1 MQKDEPLVQRQMKR
15 PTAKGRRL
23 AAKGGNAKK
32 SQSFSHQKI
41 DAGSPE
47 CCGSLFFHDYI
58 QMEKEEGSFV
68 GAEVSSH
75 SEPPASLRMEAER
88 TAAETRLSLTVTG

>member
-1 MQKDEPLVQRQMKR
+1 MLDLLSVVAR
-15 PTAKGRRL
+15 
-23 AAKGGNAKK
+23 
-32 SQSFSHQKI
+32 
-41 DAGSPE
+41 
-47 CCGSLFFHDYI
+47 FFHDYV

-75 SEPPASLRMEAER
+75 SEPPPLRLEPER